1 MPQPAGNFRIIA
13 RLDVKMDTLIKG
25 IHLEG
30 WRKVGDPGAFAQRYY
45 DQGIDEIVYMD
56 AVASLYNRNNLAEV
70 LTHTAKEVFI
80 PITVGGGIR
89 SLEDADVLLNAG
101 ADKIAI
107 NTAATKTPRLISEI
121 SNRFGSQCVVLSIEA
136 KKDDRTGSWEALTDL
151 GREHTGLDV
160 LDWAQQACELGAGE
174 ILLTSVD
181 QDGTRRGFDVELT
194 RAVADAVP
202 VPVIASGGM
211 GTADHLAAVAFDGHA
226 NAAAIASLFHFDKDD
241 PVSIRAAAL
250 ELGIPVRAI

>member
-1 MPQPAGNFRIIA
+1 MPQPAGSFRILA
-13 RLDVKMDTLIKG
+13 RLDVKMDILIKG
-25 IHLEG
+25 IQLEG
-30 WRKVGDPGAFAQRYY
+30 WRKIGDPGKYAKRYY

-70 LTHTAKEVFI
+70 LAHTAKEVFI

-89 SLEDADVLLNAG
+89 SLDDADVLLKAG

-107 NTAATKTPRLISEI
+107 NTAATKNPRLIREI
-121 SNRFGSQCVVLSIEA
+121 SSRFGSQCVVLSIEA
-136 KKDDRTGSWEALTDL
+136 KKDDRTSSWEVLTDL

-160 LDWAQQACELGAGE
+160 LEWAQQACELGAGE

-181 QDGTRRGFDVELT
+181 QEGTRRGFDVELT
-194 RAVADAVP
+194 RAVADTVP

-211 GTADHLAAVAFDGHA
+211 GATDHLAAVAFEGHA
-226 NAAAIASLFHFDKDD
+226 DAAAIASLFHFDKED
-241 PVSIRAAAL
+241 PGSVRAAAL
-250 ELGIPVRAI
+250 ELGIPVRVI